1 MSDLVDELKQH
12 ALMYANEIRKSNAEE
27 SIVHHAYSR
36 IKTLVGN
43 NCPVCW
49 VKSEK
54 SSPLEVTAHAR
65 EVDIYKCRECGF
77 SGAFSKMPS
86 ND

>member
-12 ALMYANEIRKSNAEE
+12 ALMYANEIRESNAEK

-36 IKTLVGN
+36 IKTLAGN

-54 SSPLEVTAHAR
+54 SSPLEVTHAR
-65 EVDIYKCRECGF
+65 EVDIYKCRVCGF